1 MDSIKG
7 ICAAPF
13 ILIYGYRTFQPYISK
28 GGFIAGAAWAVL
40 VCLYYVTAR
49 TAVDLLSDLIDF
61 IGGHYLP
68 DGRMHAVVDQVG
80 QNESPHVVLT
90 IPSVRQHYSSLQL
103 AMVGWGN
110 VEVLMGWVVCFGMLF
125 ALFQSAYL
133 NVPGHILAHPA
144 TVNVFSWIIL
154 KVSSLLIYFSAYSA
168 ACRWEM
174 GVVPLIQRCVGIR
187 DIGSGQNK
195 ISWWVNEVS
204 RRVFGSNSD
213 SLPPPRR

>member
-1 MDSIKG
+1 MKG
-7 ICAAPF
+7 LGAAPF

-28 GGFIAGAAWAVL
+28 EGIIVGAGWAVL
-40 VCLYYVTAR
+40 VCLYYVMAR
-49 TAVDLLSDLIDF
+49 SALDLVSDLIDF

-68 DGRMHAVVDQVG
+68 DGRMHAPVSQGG
-80 QNESPHVVLT
+80 QNELPQNVLT
-90 IPSVRQHYSSLQL
+90 IPSVPQQYSYLQL

-125 ALFQSAYL
+125 ALFQSPYL
-133 NVPGHILAHPA
+133 NVSGHILAHPA

-187 DIGSGQNK
+187 DIGSGQNR

-213 SLPPPRR
+213 SIPPPRR